1 MFYSAMVYKTV
12 VIFHWK
18 SVCLLCAAS
27 ARHSVGVQRI
37 NGFSDFNLFH
47 ELFLLLCL
55 TIGNSI
61 VLLCLVPLRYIE
73 MFFNLSTLNNYFAFF
88 ILCVDGYSCSILC
101 CRDALC
107 LVGVCSLAFLL
118 TCSTLIADGNL
129 SHWRSNRIWV
139 YERTWR
145 QK

>member
-1 MFYSAMVYKTV
+1 MVYKTV

-27 ARHSVGVQRI
+27 ASYSVGVQRI

-88 ILCVDGYSCSILC
+88 FLWSMVT
-101 CRDALC
+101 
-107 LVGVCSLAFLL
+107 LAAFYVAG
-118 TCSTLIADGNL
+118 TLFVWSVYAHWL
-129 SHWRSNRIWV
+129 SS
-139 YERTWR
+139 
-145 QK
+145 